1 MLNILLDMRTLHDIL
16 PQQLLSLCSVY
27 KLTHDAN
34 ILHTTLKHHIFEING
49 ILDEATWKP

>member
-16 PQQLLSLCSVY
+16 PQQLLSLCSVN

-34 ILHTTLKHHIFEING
+34 ILHTTLKHHIFEINR